1 MIKRLLLIDGV
12 DAVCHFRDDGSFVEG
27 FGFLDESGLRHL
39 ARFALEYRRLV
50 QGNLDQFSM
59 FTGLPGWTPPRA
71 WAVRA
76 AAGTVL
82 SVGNLVCLARTGE
95 VSINRLLAEMT
106 EAASYV

>member
-1 MIKRLLLIDGV
+1 MIRRLLLLDGV
-12 DAVCHFRDDGSFVEG
+12 EAVCHFRDDGSFVEG
-27 FGFLDESGLRHL
+27 HGFLDEAGMRHL

-71 WAVRA
+71 WSVRA
-76 AAGTVL
+76 TGGTVL
-82 SVGNLVCLARTGE
+82 CVGNLVCLAKTGE
-95 VSINRLLAEMT
+95 VSLNRLLREMT